1 VNAVCLRLAE
11 PLRGSFSKITSMH
24 KEHATE
30 IPPPK
35 RPVFP
40 RLLTH

>member
-1 VNAVCLRLAE
+1 MRCASAWLN
-11 PLRGSFSKITSMH
+11 PLRVSSTKLTSMH

-40 RLLTH
+40 GLLTH